1 MDTSSTQSTFTD
13 ENILAVVKQYWGFDV
28 LRPHQAQAILAGL
41 EQRDSLVV
49 LPTGGGKSLCYQ
61 APAAIAGRTDVVVS
75 PLISLMK
82 DQVDGLRQ
90 CGYPATALNSGMT
103 AAQQRKE
110 EEAIAAG
117 RYRLVFAAPE
127 RMVHSTFQRLLER
140 INVRAFAIDEA
151 HCISHWGHD
160 FRPEYRQLALLKDR
174 FPASSVHAYTA
185 TATER
190 VRRDIVEQLG
200 LNDPTILVGEFDRP
214 NLVFRVVPRI
224 DVYRQTLDVV
234 RRHKNQ
240 AAIVYCISRK
250 DTEEMAEHLRGHGC
264 KAAYYHAGMTPEE
277 RRQTQDAFSEERLD
291 IVVATVAFGMGID
304 RSDVRCVIHAAMPKS
319 IEHYQQEA
327 GRAGRDGLEAECVL
341 FYSAADVM
349 RWDSLIEKSAAEAES
364 ANEFI
369 AASRA
374 MLGEMQR
381 LAGGARCRHRALS
394 EYFGQEYPRE
404 NCNACDVCLG
414 EMEEVADA
422 TVLAQKILSC
432 VARVEQRFG
441 AGHVADVLLGA
452 NTDLIRR
459 CRHEQLS
466 TYGILQ
472 EFDKKELTNLVH
484 QLVDESVL
492 VRTPGDRPILQLN
505 EASWQVLRGQRSV
518 RLLKPKSG
526 GVKKTQIDKISWEG
540 VDAGLFECLR
550 QLRIGIAQGRGVPAF
565 VIFGDA
571 TLREMARRRPGTLA
585 GLAKIPGVGQK
596 KLADLGERFVDQ
608 ICAHCR
614 EHGLSLDET
623 VMDDAPARPMGKV
636 NRTMLAA
643 HQLFRDGQ
651 SIEAVMAALGR
662 ARSTVCEYLAEY
674 IMQAGPGSIESW
686 VDAPTYAR
694 VAEAVRA
701 VGAAPLKPIFEKLEG
716 QVPYDTIR
724 LVARHLETVG
734 EADPSGGVK
743 SARRPAK
750 S

>member
-1 MDTSSTQSTFTD
+1 MGTSSAQKPFSD
-13 ENILAVVKQYWGFDV
+13 ADILTTVKQYWGFDT
-28 LRPHQAQAILAGL
+28 LRPHQEQAILAGL
-41 EQRDSLVV
+41 QQRDSLVV

-90 CGYPATALNSGMT
+90 CGYPATALNSGLT
-103 AAQQRKE
+103 AAQLRKE

-117 RYRLVFAAPE
+117 KYRLVFAAPE
-127 RMVHSTFQRLLER
+127 RMVNSWFLRLIEKV
-140 INVRAFAIDEA
+140 NVRAFAIDEA

-174 FPASSVHAYTA
+174 FPKSSIHAYTA

-190 VRRDIVEQLG
+190 VQRDIVEQLG
-200 LNDPTILVGEFDRP
+200 LKDPTILVGVFDRP
-214 NLVFRVVPRI
+214 NLVFRVVPRV
-224 DVYRQTLDVV
+224 DVHSQILDVV

-240 AAIVYCISRK
+240 AVIVYCISRK
-250 DTEEMAEHLRGHGC
+250 DTEEMAEHLRHHGC
-264 KAAYYHAGMTPEE
+264 KAAYYHAGMTPDQRRHTQEE
-277 RRQTQDAFSEERLD
+277 FSEERLD
-291 IVVATVAFGMGID
+291 IIVATVAFGMGID

-349 RWDSLIEKSAAEAES
+349 RWESLIEKSAAEAEKPD
-364 ANEFI
+364 EVI
-369 AASRA
+369 AASSEL
-374 MLGEMQR
+374 LGHMQR
-381 LAGGARCRHRALS
+381 LASGARCRHQALS
-394 EYFGQEYPRE
+394 EYFGQDYPRD

-441 AGHVADVLLGA
+441 AGHVTDVLLGA
-452 NTDLIRR
+452 NTDMIRR
-459 CRHEQLS
+459 CGHDQLS
-466 TYGILQ
+466 TYGLLKDL
-472 EFDKKELTNLVH
+472 DKKELTNLVH
-484 QLVDESVL
+484 QLVDQGVL

-505 EASWQVLRGQRSV
+505 GASWQVMRNQKIV

-526 GVKKTQIDKISWEG
+526 DVKKTHIDKISWEG
-540 VDAGLFECLR
+540 VDPELFESLR
-550 QLRIGIAQGRGVPAF
+550 QLRHGIAQERGVPAF

-585 GLAKIPGVGQK
+585 GLSKIPGVGQK
-596 KLADLGERFVDQ
+596 KLADLGERFVAHIRD
-608 ICAHCR
+608 HCR
-614 EHGLSLDET
+614 SHGLSLDET
-623 VMDDAPARPMGKV
+623 VTDEPVRRSMGKV

-643 HQLFRDGQ
+643 HEMFRDGA

-662 ARSTVCEYLAEY
+662 ARSTICEYLAEF
-674 IMQAGPGSIESW
+674 IMQAGPGTIESW
-686 VDAPTYAR
+686 VDAQTYAR
-694 VAEAVRA
+694 VAEAVRQ
-701 VGAAPLKPIFEKLEG
+701 VGPAPLKPIFEKLEG

-734 EADPSGGVK
+734 ETDKTASADNAD
-743 SARRPAK
+743 ARG
-750 S
+750 